1 MNISDMSMQII
12 RTCTSIIAFRTS
24 IRLFSSMSKD
34 MFLHIIFSFWNFWT
48 DGTCIFLITN
58 SNWII
63 LQKNNKKDACLLLK
77 FIVIIFVN
85 ISHMPIKIGILVTGE
100 ATFRTIKRFF
110 ARMSENV
117 FSTVRSCF
125 SSFCTHWKWTSKF
138 LIAKPNWIIL
148 QNNKKTILVFFWFL
162 EDIFSSCCS
171 IICNMYKWYIIYGF
185 KNHNSR
191 GFYELFS
198 CAYEDLNFVYKRSY
212 ILYKQK
218 VFLQYE

>member
-1 MNISDMSMQII
+1 MGETIFFLFWKLIIKDFMNISDMSMQII

-34 MFLHIIFSFWNFWT
+34 MFLHIIFSFCNFWT

-63 LQKNNKKDACLLLK
+63 LQKNNKKYACLLLQ

-85 ISHMPIKIGILVTGE
+85 ISHMPIQIGILVTGE

-148 QNNKKTILVFFWFL
+148 QNNKKTILVFLVFRGYF
-162 EDIFSSCCS
+162 FPCCS
-171 IICNMYKWYIIYGF
+171 IICNTMYKWYLWF
-185 KNHNSR
+185 
-191 GFYELFS
+191 
-198 CAYEDLNFVYKRSY
+198 
-212 ILYKQK
+212 
-218 VFLQYE
+218 

>member
-34 MFLHIIFSFWNFWT
+34 MFLHIIFSFCNFWT

-63 LQKNNKKDACLLLK
+63 LQKNNKKDACLLLQ

-148 QNNKKTILVFFWFL
+148 QNNKKTILVFLFFLFL
-162 EDIFSSCCS
+162 EDIISPCCS
-171 IICNMYKWYIIYGF
+171 IICNMYTSDIFSMVLKIIIVVDF
-185 KNHNSR
+185 MNSSHV
-191 GFYELFS
+191 LM
-198 CAYEDLNFVYKRSY
+198 K
-212 ILYKQK
+212 I
-218 VFLQYE
+218 